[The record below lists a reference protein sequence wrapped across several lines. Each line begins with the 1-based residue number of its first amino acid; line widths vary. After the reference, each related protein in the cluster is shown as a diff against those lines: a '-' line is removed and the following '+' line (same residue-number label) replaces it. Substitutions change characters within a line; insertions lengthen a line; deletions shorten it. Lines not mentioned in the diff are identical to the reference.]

1 MTGSGPVLHA
11 PRTVVIQRNPRS
23 GTGWRRGLV
32 YDLVTQLRSQG
43 FRPRLFKSRER
54 LDRWLADP
62 QHRADVYCLVAAGG
76 DGTLSDLVNRQPGL
90 PITLLPVG
98 TENVLA
104 QGLGIPASGLGVAR
118 MIAAGNRRRLDLGE
132 LNGRRFVL
140 MVSAGFDAEVVH
152 RVHRSRRGHLSHWS
166 YVPAVVQA
174 LWGYAHPQMRVWSGR
189 ETSPAPARLVIVV
202 NFPRYALGLRVAS
215 GARTDDGLL
224 DARLFARGSRFQ
236 MLRYFCS
243 LWWSRPEKLADVACL
258 TTNELRLESD
268 QPVPLQADGDPAG
281 TTPAV
286 LRVLPGA
293 LELLVPAPTG
303 SHAARADAKGM
314 E

>member
-1 MTGSGPVLHA
+1 
-11 PRTVVIQRNPRS
+11 
-23 GTGWRRGLV
+23 
-32 YDLVTQLRSQG
+32 
-43 FRPRLFKSRER
+43 
-54 LDRWLADP
+54 
-62 QHRADVYCLVAAGG
+62 
-76 DGTLSDLVNRQPGL
+76 
-90 PITLLPVG
+90 
-98 TENVLA
+98 
-104 QGLGIPASGLGVAR
+104 

-258 TTNELRLESD
+258 TTSELRLESD

-303 SHAARADAKGM
+303 SHTARADAKGM